1 MSDNVVL
8 DKSLDFA
15 LRIVKL
21 CHYLNETKREFV
33 LSKELLI
40 SGTNIGKHVKA
51 AVGAE
56 NREIFIAEFGVARR
70 RALETEYWLL
80 VLFHGDILTDAEY
93 RSIEDDRLDLVKIIS
108 SIISSSRTRRLS
120 VVNY

>member
-1 MSDNVVL
+1 MDDNIVL
-8 DKSLDFA
+8 QKSLDFA

-40 SGTNIGKHVKA
+40 SGTNIGRHVKA

-56 NREIFIAEFGVARR
+56 NRDVFISEFGIARR

-80 VLFHGDILTDAEY
+80 VLFHGEILTELEY
-93 RSIEDDRLDLVKIIS
+93 NSIENDRLQLVKIIS
-108 SIISSSRTRRLS
+108 SIISTSRK
-120 VVNY
+120 

>member
-1 MSDNVVL
+1 MEDNPVL

-21 CHYLNETKREFV
+21 CQYLNETRREFV

-40 SGTNIGKHVKA
+40 SGTNIGKHVRA
-51 AVGAE
+51 ATGGE
-56 NREIFIAEFGVARR
+56 NRETFVSEFGIARR

-80 VLFHGDILTDAEY
+80 VLFHGDILTEAEY
-93 RSIEDDRLDLVKIIS
+93 RSIEDDRLELVKIIS
-108 SIISSSRTRRLS
+108 SIISTSRKSDT
-120 VVNY
+120 

>member
-1 MSDNVVL
+1 MSAPQKNIVL

-21 CHYLNETKREFV
+21 CHYLNEDKREFV
-33 LSKELLI
+33 LSKELLV
-40 SGTNIGKHVKA
+40 SGTNIGRHVKA

-56 NREIFIAEFGVARR
+56 NRDVFISEFGVARR

-80 VLFHGDILTDAEY
+80 VLFHGAIISEPEY
-93 RSIEDDRLDLVKIIS
+93 RSIENDRLELVKVIS
-108 SIISSSRTRRLS
+108 SILSSSRK
-120 VVNY
+120 

>member
-1 MSDNVVL
+1 MAGTQNNVVL

-15 LRIVKL
+15 IRIVRL
-21 CHYLNETKREFV
+21 CHYLNEEKREYV

-40 SGTNIGKHVKA
+40 SGTNIGRHVKA

-56 NREIFIAEFGVARR
+56 NRDTFVSEFGVARR

-80 VLFHGDILTDAEY
+80 VLFHGEILTEPEY
-93 RSIEDDRLDLVKIIS
+93 NSIEGDRLELVKIIS
-108 SIISSSRTRRLS
+108 SIHSSSR
-120 VVNY
+120 NNN

>member
-1 MSDNVVL
+1 MEKNLVL

-56 NREIFIAEFGVARR
+56 NREMFIAEFGAARR

-80 VLFHGDILTDAEY
+80 VLFHGGILTEAEY
-93 RSIEDDRLDLVKIIS
+93 QSIEDDRVELVKIVS
-108 SIISSSRTRRLS
+108 SIASTSRKADG
-120 VVNY
+120 

>member
-1 MSDNVVL
+1 MAEPTNNIVL

-21 CHYLNETKREFV
+21 CHYLNENKREFV

-40 SGTNIGKHVKA
+40 SGTNIGRHVKA

-56 NREIFIAEFGVARR
+56 NREVFISEFGIARR
-70 RALETEYWLL
+70 RAVEAEYWLL
-80 VLFHGDILTDAEY
+80 VLFHGEILTEHEY
-93 RSIEDDRLDLVKIIS
+93 NSIENDRLELVKVIS
-108 SIISSSRTRRLS
+108 SILSSSKK
-120 VVNY
+120 

>member
-1 MSDNVVL
+1 MSNNLVL
-8 DKSLDFA
+8 DRSLDFA

-21 CHYLNETKREFV
+21 CHYLNEEKREYV

-40 SGTNIGKHVKA
+40 AGTNIGRHVKA

-56 NREIFIAEFGVARR
+56 NRDVFVSEFGIARR

-80 VLFHGDILTDAEY
+80 VLFHGEILTEQEY
-93 RSIEDDRLDLVKIIS
+93 NSIEADRLELVKIIT
-108 SIISSSRTRRLS
+108 SIHSSSRA
-120 VVNY
+120 VN

>member
-1 MSDNVVL
+1 MAEQTNNIVL

-21 CHYLNETKREFV
+21 CHYLNEDKREFV

-40 SGTNIGKHVKA
+40 SGTNIGRHVKA

-56 NREIFIAEFGVARR
+56 NRDVFISEFGVARR

-80 VLFHGDILTDAEY
+80 VLFHGQIISEAEY
-93 RSIEDDRLDLVKIIS
+93 RSIENDRLHLVKIIS
-108 SIISSSRTRRLS
+108 SILSTARR
-120 VVNY
+120 

>member
-1 MSDNVVL
+1 MNDNPVL

-21 CHYLNETKREFV
+21 CHYLNDTKREFV

-56 NREIFIAEFGVARR
+56 NRDVFVSEFGAGRR

-80 VLFHGDILTDAEY
+80 VLFHGEILTESEY
-93 RSIEDDRLDLVKIIS
+93 RSIEADRLELVKIIS
-108 SIISSSRTRRLS
+108 SIISSSRS
-120 VVNY
+120 SKS

>member
-1 MSDNVVL
+1 MDKNPVL

-21 CHYLNETKREFV
+21 CHFLNEEKREFV

-51 AVGAE
+51 AIGAE
-56 NREIFIAEFGVARR
+56 NRETFITEFGIARR
-70 RALETEYWLL
+70 RAMETEYWLL
-80 VLFHGDILTDAEY
+80 VLFHGGILSEAQFNDIK
-93 RSIEDDRLDLVKIIS
+93 SDRLELVKIIS
-108 SIISSSRTRRLS
+108 SIISTSRRG
-120 VVNY
+120 

>member
-1 MSDNVVL
+1 MSDNLVL

-21 CHYLNETKREFV
+21 CRYLNEEKHDFV
-33 LSKELLI
+33 LSKELLV
-40 SGTNIGKHVKA
+40 SGTNIGRHVKA

-56 NREIFIAEFGVARR
+56 NRDVFISEFGVARR

-80 VLFHGDILTDAEY
+80 VLFHGAIISEPEY
-93 RSIEDDRLDLVKIIS
+93 RSIENDRLELVKVIS
-108 SIISSSRTRRLS
+108 SILSSSKK
-120 VVNY
+120 

>member
-1 MSDNVVL
+1 MNENVVL
-8 DKSLDFA
+8 EKSLDFA

-21 CHYLNETKREFV
+21 CHYLNEARREFV

-40 SGTNIGKHVKA
+40 SGTNIGKHVKG

-56 NREIFIAEFGVARR
+56 NRDVFISEFGIARR

-80 VLFHGDILTDAEY
+80 VLFHGEILTEVEF
-93 RSIEDDRLDLVKIIS
+93 RSIEADRLELVKIIS
-108 SIISSSRTRRLS
+108 SIISTSRAG
-120 VVNY
+120 

>member
-1 MSDNVVL
+1 MAGSQNNLVL

-21 CHYLNETKREFV
+21 CHYLNEEKREFV

-40 SGTNIGKHVKA
+40 SGTNIGRHVKA

-56 NREIFIAEFGVARR
+56 NREVFVSEFGIARR

-80 VLFHGDILTDAEY
+80 VLFHGDILSEQEY
-93 RSIEDDRLDLVKIIS
+93 NSIETDRLELVKIIS
-108 SIISSSRTRRLS
+108 SIHSSSRNT
-120 VVNY
+120 N

>member
-1 MSDNVVL
+1 MDDNIVL
-8 DKSLDFA
+8 QKSLDFA

-21 CHYLNETKREFV
+21 CHYLNEIKREFV

-40 SGTNIGKHVKA
+40 SGTNIGRHVKA

-56 NREIFIAEFGVARR
+56 DRDVFISEFGIARR

-80 VLFHGDILTDAEY
+80 VLFHGEILTELEY
-93 RSIEDDRLDLVKIIS
+93 NSIENDRLQLVKIIS
-108 SIISSSRTRRLS
+108 SIISTSRK
-120 VVNY
+120 

>member
-1 MSDNVVL
+1 MSDNLVL

-21 CHYLNETKREFV
+21 CRYLNEEKHDFV
-33 LSKELLI
+33 LSKELLV
-40 SGTNIGKHVKA
+40 SGTNIGRHVKA

-56 NREIFIAEFGVARR
+56 NRDVFISEFGVARR

-80 VLFHGDILTDAEY
+80 VLFHGAIISEPEY
-93 RSIEDDRLDLVKIIS
+93 RSIENDRLELVKVIS
-108 SIISSSRTRRLS
+108 SILSS
-120 VVNY
+120 

>member
-1 MSDNVVL
+1 MSDNLVH
-8 DKSLDFA
+8 DRSLDFA

-21 CHYLNETKREFV
+21 CHYLNEDKREFV

-40 SGTNIGKHVKA
+40 SGTNIGRHVKA

-56 NREIFIAEFGVARR
+56 NREVFISEFGIARR

-80 VLFHGDILTDAEY
+80 VLYHGEILTEAEY

-108 SIISSSRTRRLS
+108 SIVSSSRK
-120 VVNY
+120 

>member
-40 SGTNIGKHVKA
+40 SGANIGKHVKA

-80 VLFHGDILTDAEY
+80 VLFHGDILTEAEY
-93 RSIEDDRLDLVKIIS
+93 RSIEDDRLNLVKIIS
-108 SIISSSRTRRLS
+108 SIISSSRNSET
-120 VVNY
+120 